1 MKLFLDDNRT
11 PYDVF
16 RNTIDPD
23 YEHNNDW
30 KIVKNYDEFVDSILE
45 SGLPKLI
52 SFDHDLSQNHYL
64 PENQSNIDYD
74 KLTDKTGYDAAMWLI
89 SYCNTNNIEL
99 PKFKVHSSNPEGKKN
114 IEEVLI
120 HFSNERS

>member
-1 MKLFLDDNRT
+1 MKLFLDDIRS

-23 YEHNNDW
+23 YEHNYDW
-30 KIVKNYDEFVDSILE
+30 KIVKNYEEFVGVILE

-89 SYCNTNNIEL
+89 GYCKTNNIGL
-99 PKFKVHSSNPEGKKN
+99 PKFKVHSANPEGKKN
-114 IEEVLI
+114 IEDILI